1 MHKIWAIERR
11 EFVERVRTRWFW
23 IGALLGPVLFG
34 VVFFLSGQLGRGG
47 GPKRIAIVDATANE
61 VGARIAE
68 QLDRGG
74 EGAIPRPAAAPVPGP
89 PAAEGRAE
97 RPPRAP
103 VRRGGAPH
111 PPN

>member
-1 MHKIWAIERR
+1 MHKIWAIVRR

-47 GPKRIAIVDATANE
+47 GPKRIAIVDATATE

-74 EGAIPRPAAAPVPGP
+74 NGAIPVPAAAPVVDSPT
-89 PAAEGRAE
+89 AEGPAK
-97 RPPRAP
+97 RPHGVP
-103 VRRGGAPH
+103 
-111 PPN
+111 